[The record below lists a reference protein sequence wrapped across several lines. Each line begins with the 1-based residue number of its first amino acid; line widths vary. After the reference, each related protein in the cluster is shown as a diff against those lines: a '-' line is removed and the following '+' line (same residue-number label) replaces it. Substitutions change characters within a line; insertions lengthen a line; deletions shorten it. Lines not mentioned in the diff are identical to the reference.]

1 MEKIYIVQLENV
13 NDLERIDNGITA
25 FKNEDDAK
33 KFYKETLDT
42 IKKDNAEVFE
52 DWEIEEDE
60 NSFSA
65 YPDGRYLEDH
75 FDLFLQEITLPFH
88 LIKISMR
95 LR

>member
-42 IKKDNAEVFE
+42 IKKDNAEVLKN
-52 DWEIEEDE
+52 WEIEEDE
-60 NSFSA
+60 NSF
-65 YPDGRYLEDH
+65 
-75 FDLFLQEITLPFH
+75 
-88 LIKISMR
+88 
-95 LR
+95 

>member
-13 NDLERIDNGITA
+13 NDMERLDNGITA

-33 KFYKETLDT
+33 KFYKETLDA

-65 YPDGRYLEDH
+65 YPEGMYLDNH
-75 FDLFLQEITLPFH
+75 FDLYLQEITLH
-88 LIKISMR
+88 
-95 LR
+95 

>member
-1 MEKIYIVQLENV
+1 MKKIYIVQLENV
-13 NDLERIDNGITA
+13 NDMERLDNGITA
-25 FKNEDDAK
+25 FENEDDAK
-33 KFYKETLDT
+33 KFFKETLDT

-75 FDLFLQEITLPFH
+75 FDLYLQEITLH
-88 LIKISMR
+88 
-95 LR
+95 

>member
-13 NDLERIDNGITA
+13 NDLERLDNGITA
-25 FKNEDDAK
+25 FKNEDDAR

-42 IKKDNAEVFE
+42 IKKDNAEVLE

-75 FDLFLQEITLPFH
+75 FDLYLQEITLH
-88 LIKISMR
+88 
-95 LR
+95 